1 MPELRETARAS
12 GACSTARGVGQ
23 GAPGRVGKQFQEQPS
38 TPIVGSTWNDSSRG
52 LEFSPRLQGPYRP
65 LASGLSAGACDGIY
79 CQLPRHLPVL
89 WSCLAEHRHLRFSR
103 ETANRVAEDRADHPG
118 SALFHDRVSALPRKN
133 IGQRSCRIR
142 LFAFRTSADGF
153 SGAPA
158 AEISFERKEESRA
171 SRNAHRRCRK
181 CFHGHVRSG
190 RASRESGDVFALP
203 GSQSHRAIFGNRLD
217 QRDWLALRKQAR
229 LALGGKKPGCDAF
242 SNRSEAQWQC
252 SEGVARL
259 VLGNCHVG
267 SLDCL
272 RHHTGRSQAALL
284 QPPEAGFSEADR
296 PGNGCRK
303 PGSVGAA
310 RNQTFPGTV
319 APLQTRPDKVPE
331 IRVFHEVRSRP
342 IQAASAKRND
352 AEGSQ
357 GCRPLQK
364 YQAQFEVALDV
375 RDSSGSCRAD
385 QQLSRKSP
393 EGACHLAKSLARK
406 QNRTGNNLRATPC
419 ECRLDIEAA
428 WTECHGLFG
437 AGRHGAQQGN
447 ILPGAASKSR
457 WISRNPFAQ
466 GSIAF
471 VSDGDHF
478 VSSEN
483 SSPCFKFDLLNT
495 YKFNYFSSRFILG
508 PKAVQ
513 IMIKMFLAPIWYFL
527 QLLAPLLDILD
538 RNWIA
543 ETSGYWVVAS
553 K

>member
-12 GACSTARGVGQ
+12 GACRAARSIGQ
-23 GAPGRVGKQFQEQPS
+23 GTAGRVGKQFQEQSSP
-38 TPIVGSTWNDSSRG
+38 PLVGSTWNDSSWG
-52 LEFSPRLQGPYRP
+52 LEYSSWSKGPHRP
-65 LASGLSAGACDGIY
+65 LASVLSAGACDGIY
-79 CQLPRHLPVL
+79 RQPPRYLSVL
-89 WSCLAEHRHLRFSR
+89 WSCLAEHRHLRFSY
-103 ETANRVAEDRADHPG
+103 ETTNRVAEDRTDHPR
-118 SALFHDRVSALPRKN
+118 SALSHDRVSALPRKN
-133 IGQRSCRIR
+133 IGKRSCRIR
-142 LFAFRTSADGF
+142 HFAFGTSTDGF
-153 SGAPA
+153 SGSSA
-158 AEISFERKEESRA
+158 AEISSERQEEPRA
-171 SRNAHRRCRK
+171 SQNAHRRSRK
-181 CFHGHVRSG
+181 CFHSHDCSR

-203 GSQSHRAIFGNRLD
+203 GSQSRRAIFGNRLD
-217 QRDWLALRKQAR
+217 GRDRMALWKQAR
-229 LALGGKKPGCDAF
+229 LALGGKKPECNVVP
-242 SNRSEAQWQC
+242 NRPKAQWQC

-296 PGNGCRK
+296 PGNGRRK

-310 RNQTFPGTV
+310 RNQTVPGTV

-331 IRVFHEVRSRP
+331 IRVFHEGRSRP

-375 RDSSGSCRAD
+375 RYSSGSCGAD
-385 QQLSRKSP
+385 QQPSRKSP

-457 WISRNPFAQ
+457 RISRDPFVQ
-466 GSIAF
+466 ISIAF

-478 VSSEN
+478 VLSEN

-495 YKFNYFSSRFILG
+495 YQTYLTQRQSPRIFI
-508 PKAVQ
+508 V
-513 IMIKMFLAPIWYFL
+513 YT
-527 QLLAPLLDILD
+527 
-538 RNWIA
+538 RR
-543 ETSGYWVVAS
+543 
-553 K
+553 